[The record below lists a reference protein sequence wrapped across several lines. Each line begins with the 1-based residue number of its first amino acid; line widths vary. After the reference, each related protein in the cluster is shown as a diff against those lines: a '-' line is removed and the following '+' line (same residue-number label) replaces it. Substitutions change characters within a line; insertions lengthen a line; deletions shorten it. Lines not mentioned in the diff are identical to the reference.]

1 MDALTIIITML
12 CCTVTSLYY
21 GVVLSL
27 RLPEVSAFLNRK
39 PFNCRPCLTFHL
51 TWVLLG
57 IFAFARQSW
66 TLAGIGIVVAFI
78 IFFIVKH
85 IDNKKIIK

>member
-1 MDALTIIITML
+1 MDALIIIVGML
-12 CCTVTSLYY
+12 CCIVTSLYC
-21 GVVLSL
+21 GVMLSL
-27 RLPEVSAFLNRK
+27 RLPEVWTFLNRK

-51 TWVLLG
+51 TWMLFG

-78 IFFIVKH
+78 VFFIVKH

>member
-1 MDALTIIITML
+1 MDALIIIIAML
-12 CCTVTSLYY
+12 CCIITSLYC

-27 RLPEVSAFLNRK
+27 RLPEVWAILDRK

-51 TWVLLG
+51 TWMLSG

-66 TLAGIGIVVAFI
+66 TFAGIGIVVAFI
-78 IFFIVKH
+78 VFFIVKH

>member
-1 MDALTIIITML
+1 MDVLTIIITML
-12 CCTVTSLYY
+12 CCIITALYC

-27 RLPEVSAFLNRK
+27 KLPEVWTILDRK

-51 TWVLLG
+51 TWMLSG

-78 IFFIVKH
+78 VFFIVKY
-85 IDNKKIIK
+85 IDNKKIVK